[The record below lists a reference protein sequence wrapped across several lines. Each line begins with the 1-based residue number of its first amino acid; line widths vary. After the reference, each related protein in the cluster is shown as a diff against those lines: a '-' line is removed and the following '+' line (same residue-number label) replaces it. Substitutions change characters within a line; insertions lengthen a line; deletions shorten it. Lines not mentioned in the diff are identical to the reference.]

1 MTKLDTRLHAYRSD
15 LADKALEGRV
25 DAARFT
31 QGVVMEVVAPCVTLH
46 RKSDASSMQITQ
58 ALFGEK
64 ITAFEVGEEWVWCQ
78 LKRDGYVGYI
88 SRLAVTDELTLPTH
102 QVAVPL
108 TFMYPQPNIKT
119 QPAIELPMNA
129 RLQVTRNDESF
140 SELANGKF
148 VFNKHIQ
155 PIDSFAVDFVGVA
168 ERYLHVPYYWGGKSS
183 RGLDCSGLVQ
193 VSLEACG
200 VASPRDAD
208 MQEQQLGKSL
218 MINDL
223 DGLRRGD
230 LVFWDGHV
238 GIMADS
244 ETLLHANG
252 FHMMTVKEPLQDAIA
267 RIALKG
273 GPVTSIKRL

>member
-15 LADKALEGRV
+15 LADKKLEGRV
-25 DAARFT
+25 EAARFT
-31 QGVVMEVVAPCVTLH
+31 QGVVMEVVASCVTLH
-46 RKSDASSMQITQ
+46 RKSDAASMQITQ

-64 ITAFEVGEEWVWCQ
+64 MAAFEVGDDWVWCQ
-78 LKRDGYVGYI
+78 LKRDGYVGYVA
-88 SRLAVTDELTLPTH
+88 RHAVSHELTSPTH

-108 TFMYPQPNIKT
+108 TFMYPQSNIKT
-119 QPAIELPMNA
+119 QPVVEIPMNA
-129 RLQVTRNDESF
+129 RLQVIRSDENF

-148 VFNKHIQ
+148 VFGKHIQ
-155 PIDSFAVDFVGVA
+155 PIDSFAQDFVGVA
-168 ERYLHVPYYWGGKSS
+168 EKYLNVPYYWGGKSS
-183 RGLDCSGLVQ
+183 CGLDCSGLVQ

-200 VASPRDAD
+200 IASPRDAD
-208 MQEQQLGKSL
+208 MQEEQLGQSL

-252 FHMMTVKEPLQDAIA
+252 FHMMTVKEPLQEAIA
-267 RIALKG
+267 RIAPTG

>member
-1 MTKLDTRLHAYRSD
+1 MKLDTRLHAYRSD
-15 LADKALEGRV
+15 LADKTLEGRV
-25 DAARFT
+25 DATRFT
-31 QGVVMEVVAPCVTLH
+31 QGVAMEVMVPCATLH
-46 RKSDASSMQITQ
+46 RKSDASSMQVTQ

-64 ITAFEVGEEWVWCQ
+64 IIAFEVGDEWIWCQ

-88 SRLAVTDELTLPTH
+88 ARHAASHDLTTPTH

-129 RLQVTRNDESF
+129 TLQVIRSEESF
-140 SELANGKF
+140 SELSNGKF
-148 VFNKHIQ
+148 VFSKQIQ
-155 PIDSFAVDFVGVA
+155 PIDSFASDFVGVA
-168 ERYLHVPYYWGGKSS
+168 EKFLDVPYYWGGKSS

-200 VASPRDAD
+200 IVSPRDAD

-244 ETLLHANG
+244 QTLLHANG

-267 RIALKG
+267 RIAPTG

>member
-15 LADKALEGRV
+15 LADKTLKGRV
-25 DAARFT
+25 EAAQFT
-31 QGVVMEVVAPCVTLH
+31 KGVKMEVIAPCVALH

-64 ITAFEVGEEWVWCQ
+64 ITAFEVGDEWVWCQ

-88 SRLAVTDELTLPTH
+88 ARHAVSQELTSPTH

-108 TFMYPQPNIKT
+108 TFMYPQSNIKT

-129 RLQVTRNDESF
+129 RLQIIRSDGSF
-140 SELANGKF
+140 SELSNGKF

-155 PIDSFAVDFVGVA
+155 LIDSFASDFVGVA

-200 VASPRDAD
+200 IPSPRDAD

-244 ETLLHANG
+244 EMLLHANG
-252 FHMMTVKEPLQDAIA
+252 FHMMTMKEPLQEAIA
-267 RIALKG
+267 RIAPLG